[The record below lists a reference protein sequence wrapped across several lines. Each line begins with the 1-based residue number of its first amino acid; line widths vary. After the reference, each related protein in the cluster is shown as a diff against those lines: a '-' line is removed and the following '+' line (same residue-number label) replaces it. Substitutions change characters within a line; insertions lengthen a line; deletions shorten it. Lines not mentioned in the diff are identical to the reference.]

1 VIAASHPSSILAR
14 RLVSPLFADS
24 AFDGEGARLY
34 GGGWNSKGTPMVY
47 TSSSLA
53 LAAMEMLVHLLRDP
67 ERLKDLYVY
76 IDAVFDNENV
86 LILDPALLP
95 KNWRDDVRITRT
107 VGDQWVTNRASL
119 VLEVP
124 SAVIPEEPNYLIN
137 PKHPDAGKLLLTV
150 PQPFQFDPRLI

>member
-1 VIAASHPSSILAR
+1 MIAASHSSSILAR
-14 RLVSPLFADS
+14 RLVSPQFADS

-34 GGGWNSKGTPMVY
+34 GGRWNSKGTPMVY

-76 IDAVFDNENV
+76 IDAVFDKED
-86 LILDPALLP
+86 IITLDPAALP
-95 KNWRDDVRITRT
+95 ENWRDDVRITRA

-137 PKHPDAGKLLLTV
+137 PKHPDAGKLSLSA
-150 PQPFQFDPRLI
+150 PKPFQFDPRLI

>member
-1 VIAASHPSSILAR
+1 
-14 RLVSPLFADS
+14 
-24 AFDGEGARLY
+24 
-34 GGGWNSKGTPMVY
+34 MVY

>member
-1 VIAASHPSSILAR
+1 MIEAV
-14 RLVSPLFADS
+14 RLVLSKYAES

-34 GGGWNSKGTPMVY
+34 GGRWNSKGTPMVY

-53 LAAMEMLVHLLRDP
+53 LAALEMLVHLGDTDL
-67 ERLKDLYVY
+67 LKDLHVY
-76 IDAVFDNENV
+76 IDAVFDDED
-86 LILDPALLP
+86 IITLDPAALP
-95 KNWRDDVRITRT
+95 ENWRDDVRITRT

-137 PKHPDAGKLLLTV
+137 PKHPDAGKLSFSA
-150 PQPFQFDPRLI
+150 PKPFQFDPRLI